1 MAGIEITTIKNAAS
15 ELGVEVVVLK
25 AFFIENKIPMVDSSM
40 FLFDRSHFTTTVVQ
54 LLNKKEDEINY
65 GSL

>member
-15 ELGVEVVVLK
+15 ELGVEVSALK
-25 AFFIENKIPMVDSSM
+25 AFFIENKIPMVGSSM

-54 LLNKKEDEINY
+54 LLNMKLNMVVYKK
-65 GSL
+65 

>member
-15 ELGVEVVVLK
+15 ELGVEVSALK
-25 AFFIENKIPMVDSSM
+25 AFFIENKIPMVGSSM

-54 LLNKKEDEINY
+54 LLNKKEDEIKY